1 MSLFHTGPQ
10 LIYQFQIVFNQI
22 QFFLGYLLENS
33 TACCHSFSIL
43 IKSFEYVFWSQS
55 LIIDSTKIIK
65 QQTFSLWFSWYL
77 FKRNE
82 KNFDICHGGQLV
94 NAGGSTCVTGGW
106 VRRLPRHCWCPLQ
119 WQVVDVTDIKVFFHF
134 F

>member
-94 NAGGSTCVTGGW
+94 NAGGSSSGGANA
-106 VRRLPRHCWCPLQ
+106 LPTHPWHRYCPLH
-119 WQVVDVTDIKVFFHF
+119 WQVFHHDRYQSFFHF